1 MDYEFDDCYDEIEDI
16 DVDIVDY
23 KVLKDIQQNKQK
35 IKKQNKNKKITK
47 QIINKVNI
55 ENKE

>member
-1 MDYEFDDCYDEIEDI
+1 MDYDYEDCYDEIEDI
-16 DVDIVDY
+16 DVNIVDY

-47 QIINKVNI
+47 QIINKV